1 MLKIALQVWSLGPVF
16 SIAGNLLLHIILNR
30 KTVQEIFLVSAK
42 TRLTSRMDL
51 PFMTALFSP
60 TPAFPVRKQHEP
72 GWAQSLHAGEAWRYG
87 GEGRFDICDER
98 TRAQLRTNGQH
109 HHQRGHHDLFRR

>member
-30 KTVQEIFLVSAK
+30 KNVQEIFLVSAK
-42 TRLTSRMDL
+42 TRLTSRMDW

-72 GWAQSLHAGEAWRYG
+72 GWAQALPDEEHRAIAPHHAPITSSIMVQTSVTA
-87 GEGRFDICDER
+87 
-98 TRAQLRTNGQH
+98 
-109 HHQRGHHDLFRR
+109 